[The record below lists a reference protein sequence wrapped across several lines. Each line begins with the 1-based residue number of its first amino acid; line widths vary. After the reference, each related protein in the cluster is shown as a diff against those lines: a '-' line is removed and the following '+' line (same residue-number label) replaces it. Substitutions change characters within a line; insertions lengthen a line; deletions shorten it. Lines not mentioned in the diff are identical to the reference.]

1 MSVTSKILERSS
13 VQAKGSS
20 SLWKTGL
27 VAGVLAAALNA
38 AIFAFAVSVG
48 VFPSLTFQP
57 EFGAGMSVEPILL
70 VSLVGALAGVGAF
83 ALLRSRVE
91 RPVSLFLRIAA
102 VVLLLS
108 FAAPFAIPGTAPLQ
122 AVVLNVM
129 HLVVAATVVWAVL
142 RVNNG

>member
-1 MSVTSKILERSS
+1 MSATSKILERSS

-20 SLWKTGL
+20 SLWKNGL

-122 AVVLNVM
+122 AVVLNLM
-129 HLVVAATVVWAVL
+129 HVVVAATVVWAVL
-142 RVNNG
+142 LADRG